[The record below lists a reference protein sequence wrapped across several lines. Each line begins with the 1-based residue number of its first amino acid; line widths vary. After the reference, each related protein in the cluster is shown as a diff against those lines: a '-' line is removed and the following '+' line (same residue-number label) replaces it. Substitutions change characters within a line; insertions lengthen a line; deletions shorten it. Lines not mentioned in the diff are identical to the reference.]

1 MTERGR
7 LGVTTSKRSAILY
20 PRDYELWSCY
30 DMQQDWKEALS
41 HIGMVQEDKIADFR
55 ATKIFVIRLLAY

>member
-1 MTERGR
+1 
-7 LGVTTSKRSAILY
+7 VTRCKRSAILY

-41 HIGMVQEDKIADFR
+41 HIGMVQEDKITDVR
-55 ATKIFVIRLLAY
+55 ATSFVVIRLLAY